1 MSCLFTD
8 LPAIASGDRIAIF
21 DPHEE
26 YFRDEKGRGNSV
38 NMYYFEEGLLEEET
52 SDQFMPFHDVFGCNL
67 EDSDSYEGTL
77 FRFPLRTKAS
87 ELSDKEYTKEKVMT
101 LFDSLQEEASVV
113 LLFLKNICSISLY
126 DRSKNGTS
134 ECIFKVEISEDS
146 RDEVMKRRQ
155 EFLSKATTT
164 SEIADCK
171 YVMNIKVMKDSAT
184 KEYRWLVVNQIGS
197 KVEHITEL
205 ATKENLPPWVGMALP
220 LNLDSKSD
228 GNMDTG
234 RIFCFLPLPPDVD
247 CLTGLPV
254 HVHGAFALTDNRRGL
269 VWPGADNKSST
280 AEWNK
285 LLLENVAVDVYS
297 KLIHVLL
304 QNSPSVE
311 IDECSRSQLVYL
323 TLPCKTKAKG
333 HWSVILD
340 PLFKK
345 LSREEW
351 RLFLAK
357 DANGHSWVK
366 LQDAIVDRVA
376 VKSVREIVLRALLCC
391 FQTVISN
398 VPDHVLHM
406 VDEYFPASR
415 DITPGL
421 LRSVLKTHHE
431 VQVTREDKLK
441 LLEFILQDEHSTE
454 ELQGVPLLPLA
465 NLEFSIFTSN
475 SYNENPSSSVLVATT
490 DCPKSVLPNLDHRF
504 LCEDIPTT
512 LKEKFQNIASK
523 DLQSRNATQL
533 VLINKDIVLQNLR
546 SCLPMEWLNDVNEIV
561 EWMPGNAGHPSE
573 SWLQEIWDWINS
585 HFPDC
590 LESFVGLPLIP
601 LPVKLGVLSKQ
612 SKFIFATDVSG
623 NSLPDVVVK
632 LVTASGCIV
641 VPNQSSALRHSDI
654 NTYIAAATPTGV
666 MTVLSRTSL
675 EKIQGHIKART
686 LDERHK
692 IREFLSHLQTIQ
704 DPTERNLLLRLPLF
718 DTLNGCCAAI
728 QSGNDI
734 VFVAESNF
742 TFPQDFKFRKCN
754 QIISSADTSSQQLL
768 HLLDTKTL
776 NSAEVIVQFLF
787 PDIATMNVYSLDE
800 TAKIMLWVIER
811 VFEFKSQCDK
821 FIDEMKNLQFVPT
834 EEGRIVKPSE
844 LYDPGNDT
852 LLKLFHSEP
861 NKFPR
866 HDYNAARVVSILR
879 DEMGLRTIDKITAN
893 ELFQVAAGI
902 STSSQESSSCKLQAL
917 EKILNNNAEYLDQ
930 NVSTGFA
937 LKSELLRIKWLP
949 CAIKAESVLQRF
961 PPSMPWF
968 TRDAQYFTPPEL
980 CDKRHAL
987 VVGSSMPILNIDL
1000 SENVREK
1007 LGLTADPPVQK
1018 IVTHLQIAIQVWS
1031 NVNERKVCPLYKEM
1045 VVAIY
1050 TQLARCSKETVIAQM
1065 KDTSVENWIWQGA
1078 GFCAPSKISLET
1090 DIPLDL
1096 RPQLFVLPEELKG
1109 DVKLEQLFLES
1120 GVRAK
1125 FSEQDIIS
1133 VLPAL
1138 KEKHEASGLQA
1149 ADVEKDL
1156 KLCRSI
1162 LEWLVESEISLS
1174 ESIKENLLFPVE
1186 SEEDTLILKHYT
1198 TCAYCDYDWLRS
1210 GQSQE
1215 DISED
1220 EEHSLIHNSVPT
1232 KIAILLGVPK
1242 LSACLLSSESL
1253 DFEYEKSGPNEP
1265 VTTRIH
1271 NILEDYKEGVSVFK
1285 ELIQNAD
1292 DAGASK
1298 VCFLVDWRFGPTN
1311 KLLSQGM
1318 SECQGP
1324 ALWAYNDGLF
1334 SDSDFENINKLAGAT
1349 KKQDMSTIGRF
1360 GLGFN
1365 AVYNLTDVPSFVSR
1379 EKFVMFDPN
1388 CHHLDLKDTSQPGMR
1403 INLAKTK
1410 KPLKVF
1416 GNQFQPY
1423 NGVFGCNMKYSPD
1436 KSFYFNGTLFRF
1448 PFRTLVQA
1456 GKSKICQK
1464 VYDGDKVEAMVDSLR
1479 EGASLLLLYSENV
1492 TEVELFEL
1500 KNNQNPEE
1508 MKMVLSVKK
1517 TGDNI
1522 GCSTPF
1528 IKTCAE
1534 WWHKKM
1540 RDEGTSGECPSK
1552 SQCITINTV
1561 KSTATSSGEMER
1573 SHLQETWLTSSC
1585 IGKESSCVMALKP
1598 EGRGKGL
1605 MPLAETATKLSSH
1618 ERSSTK
1624 IPQAVSGEAFCFLP
1638 LSINTGLPVH
1648 INGFFAVTSNRRQIW
1663 EPGTTEHDKPFEGDW
1678 NLNLLS
1684 DAIACSYI
1692 QLLLEMKLRLPRDD
1706 TMSLQTMLP
1715 RHDNLHSTA
1724 WTPLAKSV
1732 YDKIVSES
1740 LAIFWCNEKWLDIN
1754 SGYIL
1759 DDGLRKAPGV
1769 IATMN
1774 SLEKDVLDLTE
1785 EVCESLKKFGHE
1797 NTIRRRTLSL
1807 QGFFQ
1812 ELFLPNISK
1821 ITHELREPLVRYGL
1835 ECISAGHE
1843 ELEMLFRDN
1852 ECILNDD
1859 GNLKKPVELF
1869 VPDDQVLHE
1878 LFFREPGKFPNQELV
1893 ADSFSLLSVLKKL
1906 GLRNKDMIEPNELLK
1921 VASTISLSEF
1931 SDSMIKKS
1939 KALVSIFHY
1948 KKEYLSQHV
1957 NGQNTLRQKLRAI
1970 KWLPR
1975 ARSPPESCRYPEN
1988 MPWFDS
1994 EDAFVSPNELRG
2006 KSQALLIGSC
2016 MPIVDVIPDNLLLE
2030 LGTVNEL
2037 PLPKVVEQLSKVV
2050 QLWTNDSNMKPTS
2063 QFQDLILAIYE
2074 HLAEIPQD
2082 VLAEVLRQSEL
2093 GHWIWHGEG
2102 FALPAQ
2108 LAIENFLIDL
2118 HPYLFRLPTYLHQ
2131 SEVLKEFFIRNGVRL
2146 KFSIEDIVSVL
2157 SSVKERHDDGS
2168 PKEAE
2173 EIKHD
2178 IHLCHSI
2185 VGWLV
2190 EGDEKL
2196 PVELQEKVMV
2206 PIQTRDESLVLKPCT
2221 DCTFCDH
2228 DWLRQ
2233 GRSEFDIPEDVF
2245 LIDESISTKKARLL
2259 GVKPLSTCLMA
2270 GEELG
2275 FELTGQHEPLTT
2287 RLNNILN
2294 DYKVGVGIFKE
2305 LIQNADDAGAT
2316 KVCFLIDRRDGPKK
2330 SLFSPGMSECQGPA
2344 LWAYN
2349 DGVFSDDDFKNIN
2362 KLAGKTKKDDFTKIG
2377 RFGLGFNA
2385 VYHLTDVPSFV
2396 SREYLVVFDPNI
2408 QHLSGKV
2415 TESHPG
2421 LRFNLAKNARPLKTF
2436 TDQFQPYHDVFH
2448 CNTRPQNDEKF
2459 NFNGTLFRFPFRT
2472 RSQACRSKISE
2483 EYYDSERIQTLLD
2496 SLREAISLLTLYTQ
2510 HVIEVEVFDLCQNDD
2525 PREMRLIL
2533 STKKNVESSGVHLDT
2548 PFIKTCAEW
2557 WGRKIRDEATS
2568 DECPSKLQSVTIN
2581 IVKST
2586 ATSSGE
2592 IEQSHLQ
2599 ESWLTSSCMG
2609 KESSSAM
2616 ALKPEGR
2623 ENGLMPLAETAAKL
2637 KSDERSVTKIPQ
2649 AILGEAFCF
2658 LPLSINTGLPLHIN
2672 GFFAVTSNRR
2682 QIWEPG
2688 TTEHDKPF
2696 EGDWNLNLLSDAIAC
2711 SYIELLLEIKR
2722 RLPRDDTMSLQTML
2736 PRHDNLHS
2744 TAWTPL
2750 AKSVYDK
2757 IVSESLAIFWCN
2769 EKWLNINSGF
2779 ILDDGLRKA
2788 PGVIATMNSLQKDV
2802 LDLTEEICESLKK
2815 FGHENTI
2822 RRRTL
2827 SLQRFFQELF
2837 LPNISKITHELRD
2850 PLVRYGL
2857 ECISAGHE
2865 ELEMLFRDN
2874 ECILNDDGHLKK
2886 PAELF
2891 DPDDPLLHELFF
2903 REPGKFP
2910 NQELVADSFSL
2921 LSVLKKLGLRNKDMI
2936 ESNEFLKV
2944 ASTISLSEFSDS
2956 MIRKSKALVSIFH
2969 YKKEYLSQH
2978 VNGQNTLRQEL
2989 RAIKWLPRARSPPES
3004 CRYPEN
3010 MLWFDAQDAF
3020 FSPNELR
3027 GKSQALLIGSCMP
3040 IVDVIPDNLLLELG
3054 IVNDLPLPKVVE
3066 QLSKAVQVWTN
3077 DSNMKPT
3084 SQFQDLIL
3092 AIYEHLAEIPQDVLA
3107 EVLRQSELG
3116 HWIYHGEG
3124 FALPAQLAIENFL
3137 IDLHPYLFR
3146 LPTFL
3151 HRSEELKE
3159 FFIRNGVRLKFSVED
3174 IVSVLSSVKE
3184 RHDDGSP
3191 KEAEEIKHDIH
3202 LCHSIVGWLVEGD
3215 EKLPV
3220 ELQEKVMV
3228 PIQTRDESLV
3238 LKPCTDC
3245 TFCDH
3250 DWLRQGRS
3258 EFDIPEDVFLI
3269 DESISA
3275 KKARL
3280 LGVKPL
3286 STCLMAGE
3294 ELGFELTGQHEPLTT
3309 RLNNILRE
3317 YKVGVGIFKELIQNA
3332 DDAGAT
3338 KVCFLIDRRDG
3349 PKKSLFS
3356 PGMSECQGPALW
3368 AYNDAVFSDD
3378 DFRNINK
3385 LAGKTKKDDF
3395 TKIGRFGLG
3404 FNAVYHLTDVP
3415 SFVSREY
3422 LVVFD
3427 PNIQHLSGKVT
3438 ESHPGLRFNLAKN
3451 ARPLKTFTD
3460 QFQLYHDVFHC
3471 NTRPQNDE
3479 KFNFNGTLFRFP
3491 FRTRSQACR
3500 SKISEEY
3507 YDSERIQTLLDSL
3520 REAISLL
3527 TLYTQHVIE
3536 VELFDLCQN
3545 DDPREMQLILSTKK
3559 NVESSGVH
3567 LDTPFIKTCAEWWG
3581 KKIRDEAISDECPSK
3596 LQSVTIN
3603 IVKSTAT
3610 SSGEIEQSH
3619 LQESWLTSSCMG
3631 KESSSAMALKPE
3643 GRENGL
3649 MPLAETAAKLKSDE
3663 RSVTKIPQA
3672 ILGEAFCFLPLS
3684 INTGLPVHIN
3694 GFFAVT
3700 SNRRQIWE
3708 PGTTEHDKPFEGD
3721 WNERL
3726 LSDAIACSYIQLL
3739 LEIKRRLVRDETMS
3753 IQEMLPR
3760 HDSLHSTAWIPLAQG
3775 VYDII
3780 VNESLAIFWCSE
3792 KWLDINSV
3800 YILDD
3805 DLQKAPGVIATM
3817 NSLEKNVL
3825 DLTGEVCESFKKFGH
3840 KDTIARRTLTPQRF
3854 FQELFLPNISKITHE
3869 LREPLVRYGLE
3880 CISAGH
3886 EELEMLFRDNECI
3899 LNDDGHLKKP
3909 VELFDP
3915 DDSVLH
3921 ELFFQEPG
3929 KFPSQELVAN
3939 SVSLLPLLK
3948 KLGLRNKDM
3957 IKPEELLKVANT
3969 IALCECS
3976 DSMIKKSKALI
3987 TILHSKKE
3995 YLSQHVNGGSTLKQ
4009 ELRGTK
4015 WVPRATSPPESCRY
4029 PENMPWFDVED
4040 AFFSP
4045 DELRGKSQAL
4055 LIGSCMPVVDVI
4067 PDNLLLDLGI
4077 VNELPL
4083 PKVVEQL
4090 SKAVHLWSNDSKMKP
4105 TSQFQDFILS
4115 IYQHLAKIPQDV
4127 LAEVLKQS
4135 ELGHWIWHGEG
4146 FARPAKIAI
4155 ENFLI
4160 DLHPYLFCLPTF
4172 LHQNE
4177 ELKEFFI
4184 RNGVRVKF
4192 TKEDIVSILS
4202 SVKEKHEHASP
4213 KAAEDIKHD
4222 IHLCHSIVGW
4232 LVEDDEKLP
4241 VELQEKVMVP
4251 IRTNDQSLVLKPCT
4265 DCTFCDHDW
4274 LRQGRSELDIPEDV
4288 FLIDESLSTKK
4299 ARLLGV
4305 KPLSTCLMAG
4315 EELGFELTG
4324 QHEPLT
4330 TRLNNILREY
4340 KVGVGVFKELI
4351 QNADDAGAT
4360 KVCFL
4365 IDRRDGPKK
4374 SLFSPDMSECQ
4385 GPALWAYNDAVFS
4398 DDDFRNINKLAG
4410 KTKKEDLGKI
4420 GRFGLG
4426 FNAVYHLTDVPSF
4439 LSRESFVVFDPNV
4452 QNLSGIITESHPGL
4466 RIDLEKNTRPLKTFT
4481 DQFQSYHDVFQCN
4494 TRPQNDERFYFNG
4507 TLFRFPFRTKLQA
4520 ARSEI
4525 SEEVYDAKKIETL
4538 IDSLREG
4545 ISLLT
4550 LYTQHVVEVEAY
4562 DLDQN
4567 KDPREMRLIL
4577 SAKKNV
4583 ESVNLEASTNV
4594 QLGTFGVSRNA
4605 FIKECSEWWKAN
4617 LLNDSVLPSP
4627 SRSEVVSIHITETDT
4642 KRNEHWLVSSCM
4654 GTDSSLRLAKN
4665 EGQNDGLLPCAGT
4678 ATKLSSDETTRTPK
4692 AILGEAFCFLPLS
4705 IATGLPVHVNSSFA
4719 VMSNRRSLWERSSST
4734 QLQDLEVR
4742 WNESL
4747 MSDAVCNAYVQLLE
4761 TVKLMC
4767 ERGALQDYPF
4777 HALWPCYKN
4786 LKSNSWKTLVN
4797 NVYRKIVENSLPL
4810 LRSNER
4816 WLDINSGHIL
4826 ADDLRQAPEITVAMR
4841 ELNQNVFELPED
4853 VFNTLKECGQAETLQ
4868 KRTLTLEGFFT
4879 DFFFPNI
4886 LTLSHEVRNALVQF
4900 GLDCISSKE
4909 ELALHFKENACIPCS
4924 QDGNKLAKPA
4934 NLINPNEA
4942 AAKLFS
4948 PEDNRFPVG
4957 EEFLTEDR
4965 VFVLE
4970 KLGMKKDL
4978 LSWEE
4983 IYERARSVELLAKTC
4998 YEKALERSCKM
5009 IEYLN
5014 KFIDKLPGLEK
5025 DEETIQKIQFLPFIK
5040 EFPKGYERG
5049 LPWKGSERKKEQ
5061 FCSAKELFV
5070 PRRMD
5075 LVGSCCF
5082 ILSTHGCGKLEKKVE
5097 DVLGLSYKI
5106 PSHQQVLE
5114 QLDSIIQVWST
5125 FKEKDREQN
5134 VAKVESICHSVY
5146 KYLDKYF
5153 TKVKGSAVV
5162 TDKEVNNSKEK
5173 TINDKGETNDGKRE
5187 TNNDEGET
5195 NNDKGETNDCKGDTN
5210 DVKKELVN
5218 ELTKRKWLFI
5228 EDTFVPSDKVAR
5240 YWCKSG
5246 APYLYGVPAC
5256 FKTDFKNLQEVTA
5269 IKERF
5274 DANDFFDAINEL
5286 KDSKGFTP
5294 LTDQELEVAVTFLN
5308 ELKDVSDEFCK
5319 ENADRFYL
5327 PDHLK
5332 IFGKADEL
5340 TINNTP
5346 WLPNR
5351 GDSRDVHKDITPGLA
5366 FKLGTKSLLDK
5377 RLGKYSNTLCQFGQ
5391 HENLTDRLKGIL
5403 DKSYHC
5409 DSGILKELVQNA
5421 DDAQATEI
5429 HFIYDTRTLPHEG
5442 TFQNKAEEIQGPAL
5456 CIYNNKKFSDS
5467 DLEGIQKLGIG
5478 SKVDNAEKTGQFGIG
5493 FNAVYHLTDCPSFIS
5508 NGETLCILDPH
5519 CRYAPGA
5526 TPHRP
5531 GARFDEV
5538 DKEFKEDFPDLMNGY
5553 LEDFGFDLQGST
5565 MFRLPLRSLERS
5577 EHSEISKKV
5586 GVYKIKSLLNEFKV
5600 EAKRSMLFLN
5610 HIKMISISEINDN
5623 GTLAKTYEV
5632 TSNVDEEDMKKLEAL
5647 HKEEFKHAQ
5656 TRDIPWQGVTFPV
5669 VLADTNGCVEHWLVH
5684 QCCGVEVCDE
5694 EDVIPDG
5701 RSNKLLPFG
5710 GLAALVESN
5719 KRKTSSIEAPSYLAY
5734 CFLPLPVRTSLPVHV
5749 NGHFAVDP
5757 GRRGLWKDADSK
5769 DPFALWNRMIKKN
5782 VLAPGYAKLILEARK
5797 FMLFGE
5803 LESDDKTSCFFPGA
5817 ASADAGL
5824 SWYHNL
5830 FPTIQDNDWSVL
5842 SLALY
5847 AYLAK
5852 NREPALPI
5860 VTADEAKPNER
5871 PDDMP
5876 RRIKRWLPVQEV
5888 FFVDKYKYP
5897 KNPDITDE
5905 HIKIFLDIRLPVA
5918 RYARISVQ
5926 QGFEK
5931 AGITLRVVSPESI
5944 VSALGNFLSTS
5955 SECRIGVLPCNIE
5968 ATTIA
5973 KVSNLIKLIV
5983 YCKNVENFRGRLNGL
5998 PLLLTADNM
6007 LRVFSP
6013 NEKVYCSEFCDLF
6026 PRRSTTFVHPKIV
6039 PFLSS
6044 LLKGDKPASTSGE
6057 KSNDSSSDTMVTPPS
6072 FPTALLP
6079 LTTVVVETF
6088 MLDVFPNHT
6097 KNARVHLDFDATDIS
6112 EDWLKRFWMY
6122 LLTYSKEIDD
6132 KVSPLDAFKAWPI
6145 IPTTSKKLVTVNMG
6159 RTVLDMK
6166 LVGNESDTTLKVLE
6180 SLKKLNCPTLDTS
6193 ITLPEPEP
6201 HNRSIIGSIVSSVA
6215 SIMFSQEDKKKE
6227 PFVTITNSYVSR
6239 PHVVPDVLDV
6249 FDFMVKHGSLDGGAL
6264 SEDDITGILQFIQD
6278 GYKNLETKEKYNEI
6292 LKQLPFYKS
6301 INGEHYKLSAFSEYA
6316 VVPAN
6321 VPAEEINK
6329 LQERTDCLFIH
6340 PDMLQALENLLTEL
6354 GAGAKR
6360 SNADFYMSYI
6370 LPNFSIFSDGMRLRH
6385 LTHIRDSVLPSLY
6398 HDTGLKTRFLKD
6410 LRRWKCI
6417 RNRYGEYVHASQ
6429 FYDPRNEVLRI
6440 MEDESSDKFPP
6451 PPFVDTK
6458 WLDFLIQIGM
6468 INEIDE
6474 TLFMKFAYL
6483 VANDGNSSPTNEKN
6497 KQRSKALLKLLFSKH
6512 HLHGQRFL
6520 CGLSTV
6526 KFISSEKVEPVYLSL
6541 YKQHGCSQKC
6551 DHLPFV
6557 EFSNAVPWKYRSL
6570 VWTSGNLLPEFSYD
6584 CIDPE
6589 CKTEDVYKNLE
6600 VKYPSSEMVIRHLQ
6614 NISGELAESSNREQA
6629 LPQNAQLINIMNNI
6643 YEFLQRA
6650 TNCEG
6655 KDISAK
6661 CSNTCKMIGNC
6672 LESTPCILVPVDEP
6686 KTVVKGDQLSFKILD
6701 DKSLLPYI
6709 YVVPRE
6715 YGKLQHLLKR
6725 LGATET
6731 ITPLQI
6737 VNVLERMKNRT
6748 KHHVLDPNLEKIAQN
6763 AMFLLFELVLREAKD
6778 KEQQSSLANVQE
6790 LYLPSVEKR
6799 LIKSSELLCKIPPR
6813 HIKTIERLGDYH
6825 ALYFFEGC
6833 GLKRELESEYLNAL
6847 PATLRCKPFSEVAK
6861 ETLDESCLEKRCQM
6875 CNNSED
6881 GACEFIKKFK
6891 VLVKSEDFKNGII
6904 RLLKHQKAS
6913 SKLSQE
6919 DEQAAS
6925 RLFLEKVEIKCMET
6939 VQVHL
6944 VLTKTNEV
6952 LEGTSCNRTS
6962 FVVNRSHDTW
6972 VLYIEHGQISISLAT
6987 SINKILDWK
6996 INKEL
7001 LLNVTGM
7008 LNCTTPFKIPEVL
7021 DESDIAVDAGRNE
7034 DVKLGSKVPA
7044 VFYQLLQQNPLFVFA
7059 PGELVTYCTE
7069 LADDADQEPSY
7080 ILAEIIKRVTSN
7092 SAGGSYDL
7100 EAIYLI
7106 NIGSETKEV
7115 SVLDLYKF
7123 CMDYPDENSCKDLV
7137 PFTGEA
7143 AKKPESY
7150 DEAKREIL
7158 EALRAAWRLPPELRR
7173 RAIRRLYLR
7182 WHPDKNPD
7190 NVEFANEMMAFLL
7203 EQIRLMEQE
7212 EKELTEKPENFNFEE
7227 MFQRCNQQASRDNAT
7242 FYNFRSHC
7250 SFPTS
7255 GHRSFP
7261 TSGHRSP
7268 SSGFPFDPAMFRS
7281 AEEYTSPQPAEA
7293 KRWLTQAEGDLS
7305 ACQQLRAPSKPF
7317 DAVACFM
7324 SQQIVEKSL
7333 KAALYYECG
7342 LTNEQLHTHDI
7353 YILATKVNNLR
7364 RWENDEIMR
7373 LALHVANYYLP
7384 TRYPNALSYPKIPH
7398 YSFDGQSGDAV
7409 ASAGEVLR
7417 LVKQFMRN

>member
-8 LPAIASGDRIAIF
+8 LPAIASGDRIAIL

-38 NMYYFEEGLLEEET
+38 NMYYFDEGLLEEET
-52 SDQFMPFHDVFGCNL
+52 RDQFMPFHDVFGCNL

-87 ELSDKEYTKEKVMT
+87 ELSDKGYTKEKVMT

-113 LLFLKNICSISLY
+113 LLFLKSICSISLY

-171 YVMNIKVMKDSAT
+171 YVMNTKAMKDSAT

-197 KVEHITEL
+197 KVERITEL
-205 ATKENLPPWVGMALP
+205 ATKENLPPWVGMALS
-220 LNLDSKSD
+220 LDLDSKSD

-269 VWPGADNKSST
+269 VWPGADNMSST

-297 KLIHVLL
+297 KLLHVLL
-304 QNSPSVE
+304 QNSPCVE
-311 IDECSRSQLVYL
+311 MDECSRSQLVYL
-323 TLPCKTKAKG
+323 TLPCKTKVKG

-351 RLFLAK
+351 KLFLAK
-357 DANGHSWVK
+357 DASGHFWVK
-366 LQDAIVDRVA
+366 LQDAIVDRLA
-376 VKSVREIVLRALLCC
+376 HKSVREIVLRALLCC
-391 FQTVISN
+391 FQTVITN

-406 VDEYFPASR
+406 VDEYFPDSR

-441 LLEFILQDEHSTE
+441 LLEFILQDEHSIE

-523 DLQSRNATQL
+523 DLQDRNATQL
-533 VLINKDIVLQNLR
+533 VLVNKDIVLRNLR
-546 SCLPMEWLNDVNEIV
+546 SCLPMEWFNDVNEIIQ
-561 EWMPGNAGHPSE
+561 WMPGNAGHPSE
-573 SWLQEIWDWINS
+573 SWLQEIWNWISS

-601 LPVKLGVLSKQ
+601 LPEKLGILSKQ

-623 NSLPDVVVK
+623 NSLPDVVVE

-666 MTVLSRTSL
+666 MAVLSRTSL
-675 EKIQGHIKART
+675 EKVQGHIKART

-692 IREFLSHLQTIQ
+692 IREFLSHLQTTQ
-704 DPTERNLLLRLPLF
+704 DSTERNLLLRLPLF
-718 DTLNGCCAAI
+718 DTLNGSCAAI
-728 QSGNDI
+728 QSGNDT
-734 VFVAESNF
+734 VSVAESNF

-768 HLLDTKTL
+768 HLLGTKTL

-787 PDIATMNVYSLDE
+787 PDIAAMNVYSLDE

-811 VFEFKSQCDK
+811 VFEFKSQCDR
-821 FIDEMKNLQFVPT
+821 FIDEMKNLRFVPT
-834 EEGRIVKPSE
+834 EEGRIVKPSD

-852 LLKLFHSEP
+852 LLKLFRNEP
-861 NKFPR
+861 NKFPW
-866 HDYNAARVVSILR
+866 HGYNATRVVSILK

-917 EKILNNNAEYLDQ
+917 EKILNHNAEYLDQ

-949 CAIKAESVLQRF
+949 CAIKAESVLPRF

-968 TRDAQYFTPPEL
+968 TSDAQYFAPPEL

-1050 TQLARCSKETVIAQM
+1050 TQLARCSKETVIAQV

-1078 GFCAPSKISLET
+1078 GFCTPSKISLEM

-1109 DVKLEQLFLES
+1109 DVKLEQFFLES

-1149 ADVEKDL
+1149 VDVEKDL

-1174 ESIKENLLFPVE
+1174 ESIRENLLFPVQ
-1186 SEEDTLILKHYT
+1186 SKEDTLILKHYT

-1215 DISED
+1215 DISDD

-1242 LSACLLSSESL
+1242 LSACLLSSQNL

-1311 KLLSQGM
+1311 KLLSPGM

-1324 ALWAYNDGLF
+1324 ALWAYNNALF

-1423 NGVFGCNMKYSPD
+1423 NGVFGCNMKYNPD
-1436 KSFYFNGTLFRF
+1436 ESFYFNGTLFRF
-1448 PFRTLVQA
+1448 PFRTLLQA

-1464 VYDGDKVEAMVDSLR
+1464 VYDEDKVEAMVDSLR
-1479 EGASLLLLYSENV
+1479 EVASLLLLYSENV
-1492 TEVELFEL
+1492 TEVELSDL
-1500 KNNQNPEE
+1500 KNNQKPEE
-1508 MKMVLSVKK
+1508 MKLILSVKK
-1517 TGDNI
+1517 TGDSI
-1522 GCSTPF
+1522 GSSTPF

-1540 RDEGTSGECPSK
+1540 RDEGTSDECPSK

-1585 IGKESSCVMALKP
+1585 IGKESSYDMALKP
-1598 EGRGKGL
+1598 EGREKGL

-1648 INGFFAVTSNRRQIW
+1648 INGFFAVTSNCRQIW

-1692 QLLLEMKLRLPRDD
+1692 QLLLEMKRRLPRDD

-1740 LAIFWCNEKWLDIN
+1740 LAIFWCNEKWLNIN

-1759 DDGLRKAPGV
+1759 DDGLGKAPGI

-1774 SLEKDVLDLTE
+1774 SLEKDVLDLTAE
-1785 EVCESLKKFGHE
+1785 ICESLKKFGHE

-1807 QGFFQ
+1807 QRFFQ

-1821 ITHELREPLVRYGL
+1821 ITHELRDPLVRYGL

-1852 ECILNDD
+1852 KCILNDD
-1859 GNLKKPVELF
+1859 GHLKKPGELF
-1869 VPDDQVLHE
+1869 DPDDQVLHE

-1893 ADSFSLLSVLKKL
+1893 ADSFSILSVLKKL
-1906 GLRNKDMIEPNELLK
+1906 GLRKKDMIEPNELLK

-1931 SDSMIKKS
+1931 SGSMIKKS
-1939 KALVSIFHY
+1939 KALVSILHY

-1957 NGQNTLRQKLRAI
+1957 NGQNTLRQELRAI

-1988 MPWFDS
+1988 MPWFHS
-1994 EDAFVSPNELRG
+1994 EDAFFSPDELRG
-2006 KSQALLIGSC
+2006 KSQALLVGSC

-2030 LGTVNEL
+2030 LGIVNEL
-2037 PLPKVVEQLSKVV
+2037 PLPKVVEQLSKAV
-2050 QLWTNDSNMKPTS
+2050 QLWTNNSNMKPTS
-2063 QFQDLILAIYE
+2063 QFQDLILVIYL
-2074 HLAEIPQD
+2074 HLAEISQD
-2082 VLAEVLRQSEL
+2082 VVAEVLRQSEL

-2108 LAIENFLIDL
+2108 LAIENFVIDL
-2118 HPYLFRLPTYLHQ
+2118 HPYLFRLPTFLHQ
-2131 SEVLKEFFIRNGVRL
+2131 SEELKNFFIKNGVRL

-2157 SSVKERHDDGS
+2157 SSVKERHDVGS
-2168 PKEAE
+2168 PKEAK

-2190 EGDEKL
+2190 KGDEKL

-2245 LIDESISTKKARLL
+2245 LIDESISAKKARVL

-2294 DYKVGVGIFKE
+2294 DFKVGVGIFKE

-2316 KVCFLIDRRDGPKK
+2316 KVCFLIDWRDGPKK
-2330 SLFSPGMSECQGPA
+2330 SLFSPAMSECQGPA

-2349 DGVFSDDDFKNIN
+2349 DAVFSDDDFKNIN

-2385 VYHLTDVPSFV
+2385 VYHLTDVPSFL

-2415 TESHPG
+2415 TESNPG
-2421 LRFNLAKNARPLKTF
+2421 LRFNLAKNTRPLKTF

-2448 CNTRPQNDEKF
+2448 CNTRPKNDEKF

-2483 EYYDSERIQTLLD
+2483 EYYDSEKIQTLLD
-2496 SLREAISLLTLYTQ
+2496 SLREAISLLVLYTQ
-2510 HVIEVEVFDLCQNDD
+2510 HVVEVEVYGLGKNDN
-2525 PREMRLIL
+2525 PREMQLVL
-2533 STKKNVESSGVHLDT
+2533 STKKNVESSGVRLDT

-2623 ENGLMPLAETAAKL
+2623 ENGLMPLAETATKL

-2649 AILGEAFCF
+2649 AILGEAF
-2658 LPLSINTGLPLHIN
+2658 S
-2672 GFFAVTSNRR
+2672 
-2682 QIWEPG
+2682 
-2688 TTEHDKPF
+2688 
-2696 EGDWNLNLLSDAIAC
+2696 
-2711 SYIELLLEIKR
+2711 
-2722 RLPRDDTMSLQTML
+2722 
-2736 PRHDNLHS
+2736 
-2744 TAWTPL
+2744 
-2750 AKSVYDK
+2750 
-2757 IVSESLAIFWCN
+2757 
-2769 EKWLNINSGF
+2769 
-2779 ILDDGLRKA
+2779 
-2788 PGVIATMNSLQKDV
+2788 
-2802 LDLTEEICESLKK
+2802 
-2815 FGHENTI
+2815 
-2822 RRRTL
+2822 
-2827 SLQRFFQELF
+2827 
-2837 LPNISKITHELRD
+2837 
-2850 PLVRYGL
+2850 
-2857 ECISAGHE
+2857 
-2865 ELEMLFRDN
+2865 
-2874 ECILNDDGHLKK
+2874 
-2886 PAELF
+2886 
-2891 DPDDPLLHELFF
+2891 
-2903 REPGKFP
+2903 
-2910 NQELVADSFSL
+2910 
-2921 LSVLKKLGLRNKDMI
+2921 
-2936 ESNEFLKV
+2936 
-2944 ASTISLSEFSDS
+2944 
-2956 MIRKSKALVSIFH
+2956 
-2969 YKKEYLSQH
+2969 
-2978 VNGQNTLRQEL
+2978 
-2989 RAIKWLPRARSPPES
+2989 
-3004 CRYPEN
+3004 
-3010 MLWFDAQDAF
+3010 
-3020 FSPNELR
+3020 
-3027 GKSQALLIGSCMP
+3027 
-3040 IVDVIPDNLLLELG
+3040 
-3054 IVNDLPLPKVVE
+3054 
-3066 QLSKAVQVWTN
+3066 
-3077 DSNMKPT
+3077 
-3084 SQFQDLIL
+3084 
-3092 AIYEHLAEIPQDVLA
+3092 
-3107 EVLRQSELG
+3107 
-3116 HWIYHGEG
+3116 
-3124 FALPAQLAIENFL
+3124 
-3137 IDLHPYLFR
+3137 
-3146 LPTFL
+3146 
-3151 HRSEELKE
+3151 
-3159 FFIRNGVRLKFSVED
+3159 
-3174 IVSVLSSVKE
+3174 
-3184 RHDDGSP
+3184 
-3191 KEAEEIKHDIH
+3191 
-3202 LCHSIVGWLVEGD
+3202 
-3215 EKLPV
+3215 
-3220 ELQEKVMV
+3220 
-3228 PIQTRDESLV
+3228 
-3238 LKPCTDC
+3238 
-3245 TFCDH
+3245 
-3250 DWLRQGRS
+3250 
-3258 EFDIPEDVFLI
+3258 
-3269 DESISA
+3269 
-3275 KKARL
+3275 
-3280 LGVKPL
+3280 
-3286 STCLMAGE
+3286 
-3294 ELGFELTGQHEPLTT
+3294 
-3309 RLNNILRE
+3309 
-3317 YKVGVGIFKELIQNA
+3317 
-3332 DDAGAT
+3332 
-3338 KVCFLIDRRDG
+3338 
-3349 PKKSLFS
+3349 
-3356 PGMSECQGPALW
+3356 
-3368 AYNDAVFSDD
+3368 
-3378 DFRNINK
+3378 
-3385 LAGKTKKDDF
+3385 
-3395 TKIGRFGLG
+3395 
-3404 FNAVYHLTDVP
+3404 
-3415 SFVSREY
+3415 
-3422 LVVFD
+3422 
-3427 PNIQHLSGKVT
+3427 
-3438 ESHPGLRFNLAKN
+3438 
-3451 ARPLKTFTD
+3451 
-3460 QFQLYHDVFHC
+3460 
-3471 NTRPQNDE
+3471 
-3479 KFNFNGTLFRFP
+3479 
-3491 FRTRSQACR
+3491 
-3500 SKISEEY
+3500 
-3507 YDSERIQTLLDSL
+3507 
-3520 REAISLL
+3520 
-3527 TLYTQHVIE
+3527 
-3536 VELFDLCQN
+3536 
-3545 DDPREMQLILSTKK
+3545 
-3559 NVESSGVH
+3559 
-3567 LDTPFIKTCAEWWG
+3567 
-3581 KKIRDEAISDECPSK
+3581 
-3596 LQSVTIN
+3596 
-3603 IVKSTAT
+3603 
-3610 SSGEIEQSH
+3610 
-3619 LQESWLTSSCMG
+3619 
-3631 KESSSAMALKPE
+3631 
-3643 GRENGL
+3643 
-3649 MPLAETAAKLKSDE
+3649 
-3663 RSVTKIPQA
+3663 
-3672 ILGEAFCFLPLS
+3672 FLPLS

-3726 LSDAIACSYIQLL
+3726 LSDAIACSYIELL
-3739 LEIKRRLVRDETMS
+3739 LEIKRRLLRDDTMS

-3775 VYDII
+3775 VYDKI
-3780 VNESLAIFWCSE
+3780 VNESLAIFWCNE

-3800 YILDD
+3800 YIVHD

-3817 NSLEKNVL
+3817 NSLERNVL

-3840 KDTIARRTLTPQRF
+3840 LDTIARRTLTLQRF
-3854 FQELFLPNISKITHE
+3854 FHELFFPNISKITHE

-3976 DSMIKKSKALI
+3976 DSIIKKSKALI

-3995 YLSQHVNGGSTLKQ
+3995 YLSQNVNGGSTLKQ

-4029 PENMPWFDVED
+4029 PENMPWFGIED

-4055 LIGSCMPVVDVI
+4055 LIGSCMPIVDVI
-4067 PDNLLLDLGI
+4067 PDNLLLELGI

-4090 SKAVHLWSNDSKMKP
+4090 SKAVHLSSNDSNMKP
-4105 TSQFQDFILS
+4105 TSQFQDLILA
-4115 IYQHLAKIPQDV
+4115 IYQHLAEFPQDV
-4127 LAEVLKQS
+4127 LAEVLEQS

-4146 FARPAKIAI
+4146 FARPAQIAI

-4192 TKEDIVSILS
+4192 TKEDVVSILS
-4202 SVKEKHEHASP
+4202 FVKEKHEHASP

-4241 VELQEKVMVP
+4241 VDLQEKVMVP
-4251 IRTNDQSLVLKPCT
+4251 IRTNHHSLVLKPCT

-4288 FLIDESLSTKK
+4288 FLIDESISTKK

-4340 KVGVGVFKELI
+4340 KVGVGIFKKLI

-4365 IDRRDGPKK
+4365 VDRRDGPKK
-4374 SLFSPDMSECQ
+4374 SLFSPGMSECQ

-4398 DDDFRNINKLAG
+4398 DDDFKNINRLAG

-4466 RIDLEKNTRPLKTFT
+4466 RIDFAKNARPLKTFT
-4481 DQFQSYHDVFQCN
+4481 DQFQPYHDVFQCN

-4507 TLFRFPFRTKLQA
+4507 TLFRLPFRTKLQA
-4520 ARSEI
+4520 AKSEI

-4550 LYTQHVVEVEAY
+4550 LYTQHVVEVEVY

-4577 SAKKNV
+4577 STKKNV

-4594 QLGTFGVSRNA
+4594 QLDTFGVSRNA

-4617 LLNDSVLPSP
+4617 LLNDAVLPSP
-4627 SRSEVVSIHITETDT
+4627 FRSEVVSIHITETDT
-4642 KRNEHWLVSSCM
+4642 KRYEQWLVSSCM
-4654 GTDSSLRLAKN
+4654 GNDSSLQLAKN

-4678 ATKLSSDETTRTPK
+4678 ATKLSLDETTRIPEATH
-4692 AILGEAFCFLPLS
+4692 GEAFCFLPLS

-4719 VMSNRRSLWERSSST
+4719 VMSNRRSIWERSSST
-4734 QLQDLEVR
+4734 QQQDLEVR

-4747 MSDAVCNAYVQLLE
+4747 MSDAICNAYVQLLE
-4761 TVKLMC
+4761 IVKLMC
-4767 ERGALQDYPF
+4767 ERRTLQDYPF
-4777 HALWPCYKN
+4777 HVLWPCYKN
-4786 LKSNSWKTLVN
+4786 LESNSWKTLVN
-4797 NVYRKIVENSLPL
+4797 NVYRNIVENSLPL
-4810 LRSNER
+4810 LRSNGT
-4816 WLDINSGHIL
+4816 WLDINSGYVL
-4826 ADDLRQAPEITVAMR
+4826 AHDLRQAPQITVAMH

-4853 VFNTLKECGQAETLQ
+4853 VFNMLKECGQAETLQ

-4879 DFFFPNI
+4879 VFFFPNI
-4886 LTLSHEVRNALVQF
+4886 LTLSHKVRNPLVLF
-4900 GLDCISSKE
+4900 GLDCILKKE
-4909 ELALHFKENACIPCS
+4909 VFASHFKENVCIPCS

-4934 NLINPNEA
+4934 DLINPNEA
-4942 AAKLFS
+4942 AAKLFL
-4948 PEDNRFPVG
+4948 PEDNQFPVG

-4970 KLGMKKDL
+4970 KLDMKKDL

-4983 IYERARSVELLAKTC
+4983 IYERAGSVELLAKTC

-5014 KFIDKLPGLEK
+5014 KFIDRLPGLEK

-5061 FCSAKELFV
+5061 FCSARELFV

-5082 ILSTHGCGKLEKKVE
+5082 ILNTHGCGKLEKKVE
-5097 DVLGLSYKI
+5097 NVLGLSYKI
-5106 PSHQQVLE
+5106 PSHRQVLE
-5114 QLDSIIQVWST
+5114 QLDNIIKVWST
-5125 FKEKDREQN
+5125 FNEKNREQN
-5134 VAKVESICHSVY
+5134 VAKVESICQSVY

-5153 TKVKGSAVV
+5153 TKVKGSAIV
-5162 TDKEVNNSKEK
+5162 TDKEVNNSKEEK
-5173 TINDKGETNDGKRE
+5173 
-5187 TNNDEGET
+5187 
-5195 NNDKGETNDCKGDTN
+5195 NNDKGETNDSKGETN
-5210 DVKKELVN
+5210 DCKKKLVN

-5240 YWCKSG
+5240 YWYKSG
-5246 APYLYGVPAC
+5246 APFLYGVPAC
-5256 FKTDFKNLQEVTA
+5256 FKTDYKNLQEVTA
-5269 IKERF
+5269 VKERF
-5274 DANDFFDAINEL
+5274 DANDFLDAINEL
-5286 KDSKGFTP
+5286 KESKGSTP

-5319 ENADRFYL
+5319 ENADRFHL

-5332 IFGKADEL
+5332 IFGKAGEL

-5351 GDSRDVHKDITPGLA
+5351 GDSRDVHKDITPSLA
-5366 FKLGTKSLLDK
+5366 FKLGAKSLLDK
-5377 RLGKYSNTLCQFGQ
+5377 RLGKYSNTLCQFEQ
-5391 HENLTDRLKGIL
+5391 HENLTDRLKDIL

-5409 DSGILKELVQNA
+5409 DSGNLKNWFKTQ
-5421 DDAQATEI
+5421 TM
-5429 HFIYDTRTLPHEG
+5429 P
-5442 TFQNKAEEIQGPAL
+5442 
-5456 CIYNNKKFSDS
+5456 
-5467 DLEGIQKLGIG
+5467 KL
-5478 SKVDNAEKTGQFGIG
+5478 
-5493 FNAVYHLTDCPSFIS
+5493 LRFIS
-5508 NGETLCILDPH
+5508 
-5519 CRYAPGA
+5519 
-5526 TPHRP
+5526 
-5531 GARFDEV
+5531 F
-5538 DKEFKEDFPDLMNGY
+5538 
-5553 LEDFGFDLQGST
+5553 
-5565 MFRLPLRSLERS
+5565 
-5577 EHSEISKKV
+5577 
-5586 GVYKIKSLLNEFKV
+5586 
-5600 EAKRSMLFLN
+5600 
-5610 HIKMISISEINDN
+5610 
-5623 GTLAKTYEV
+5623 
-5632 TSNVDEEDMKKLEAL
+5632 
-5647 HKEEFKHAQ
+5647 
-5656 TRDIPWQGVTFPV
+5656 
-5669 VLADTNGCVEHWLVH
+5669 
-5684 QCCGVEVCDE
+5684 
-5694 EDVIPDG
+5694 
-5701 RSNKLLPFG
+5701 
-5710 GLAALVESN
+5710 
-5719 KRKTSSIEAPSYLAY
+5719 
-5734 CFLPLPVRTSLPVHV
+5734 
-5749 NGHFAVDP
+5749 
-5757 GRRGLWKDADSK
+5757 
-5769 DPFALWNRMIKKN
+5769 
-5782 VLAPGYAKLILEARK
+5782 
-5797 FMLFGE
+5797 
-5803 LESDDKTSCFFPGA
+5803 
-5817 ASADAGL
+5817 
-5824 SWYHNL
+5824 
-5830 FPTIQDNDWSVL
+5830 
-5842 SLALY
+5842 
-5847 AYLAK
+5847 
-5852 NREPALPI
+5852 
-5860 VTADEAKPNER
+5860 
-5871 PDDMP
+5871 
-5876 RRIKRWLPVQEV
+5876 
-5888 FFVDKYKYP
+5888 
-5897 KNPDITDE
+5897 
-5905 HIKIFLDIRLPVA
+5905 
-5918 RYARISVQ
+5918 
-5926 QGFEK
+5926 
-5931 AGITLRVVSPESI
+5931 
-5944 VSALGNFLSTS
+5944 
-5955 SECRIGVLPCNIE
+5955 
-5968 ATTIA
+5968 TT
-5973 KVSNLIKLIV
+5973 
-5983 YCKNVENFRGRLNGL
+5983 
-5998 PLLLTADNM
+5998 
-6007 LRVFSP
+6007 
-6013 NEKVYCSEFCDLF
+6013 
-6026 PRRSTTFVHPKIV
+6026 
-6039 PFLSS
+6039 
-6044 LLKGDKPASTSGE
+6044 
-6057 KSNDSSSDTMVTPPS
+6057 
-6072 FPTALLP
+6072 
-6079 LTTVVVETF
+6079 
-6088 MLDVFPNHT
+6088 
-6097 KNARVHLDFDATDIS
+6097 
-6112 EDWLKRFWMY
+6112 
-6122 LLTYSKEIDD
+6122 
-6132 KVSPLDAFKAWPI
+6132 
-6145 IPTTSKKLVTVNMG
+6145 
-6159 RTVLDMK
+6159 
-6166 LVGNESDTTLKVLE
+6166 
-6180 SLKKLNCPTLDTS
+6180 
-6193 ITLPEPEP
+6193 
-6201 HNRSIIGSIVSSVA
+6201 
-6215 SIMFSQEDKKKE
+6215 
-6227 PFVTITNSYVSR
+6227 
-6239 PHVVPDVLDV
+6239 
-6249 FDFMVKHGSLDGGAL
+6249 
-6264 SEDDITGILQFIQD
+6264 
-6278 GYKNLETKEKYNEI
+6278 
-6292 LKQLPFYKS
+6292 
-6301 INGEHYKLSAFSEYA
+6301 
-6316 VVPAN
+6316 
-6321 VPAEEINK
+6321 
-6329 LQERTDCLFIH
+6329 
-6340 PDMLQALENLLTEL
+6340 
-6354 GAGAKR
+6354 
-6360 SNADFYMSYI
+6360 
-6370 LPNFSIFSDGMRLRH
+6370 
-6385 LTHIRDSVLPSLY
+6385 
-6398 HDTGLKTRFLKD
+6398 
-6410 LRRWKCI
+6410 
-6417 RNRYGEYVHASQ
+6417 
-6429 FYDPRNEVLRI
+6429 
-6440 MEDESSDKFPP
+6440 
-6451 PPFVDTK
+6451 
-6458 WLDFLIQIGM
+6458 
-6468 INEIDE
+6468 
-6474 TLFMKFAYL
+6474 
-6483 VANDGNSSPTNEKN
+6483 
-6497 KQRSKALLKLLFSKH
+6497 
-6512 HLHGQRFL
+6512 
-6520 CGLSTV
+6520 
-6526 KFISSEKVEPVYLSL
+6526 
-6541 YKQHGCSQKC
+6541 
-6551 DHLPFV
+6551 
-6557 EFSNAVPWKYRSL
+6557 
-6570 VWTSGNLLPEFSYD
+6570 
-6584 CIDPE
+6584 
-6589 CKTEDVYKNLE
+6589 
-6600 VKYPSSEMVIRHLQ
+6600 
-6614 NISGELAESSNREQA
+6614 
-6629 LPQNAQLINIMNNI
+6629 
-6643 YEFLQRA
+6643 
-6650 TNCEG
+6650 
-6655 KDISAK
+6655 
-6661 CSNTCKMIGNC
+6661 
-6672 LESTPCILVPVDEP
+6672 
-6686 KTVVKGDQLSFKILD
+6686 
-6701 DKSLLPYI
+6701 
-6709 YVVPRE
+6709 
-6715 YGKLQHLLKR
+6715 
-6725 LGATET
+6725 
-6731 ITPLQI
+6731 
-6737 VNVLERMKNRT
+6737 
-6748 KHHVLDPNLEKIAQN
+6748 
-6763 AMFLLFELVLREAKD
+6763 
-6778 KEQQSSLANVQE
+6778 
-6790 LYLPSVEKR
+6790 
-6799 LIKSSELLCKIPPR
+6799 
-6813 HIKTIERLGDYH
+6813 H
-6825 ALYFFEGC
+6825 ALY
-6833 GLKRELESEYLNAL
+6833 RTNEL
-6847 PATLRCKPFSEVAK
+6847 
-6861 ETLDESCLEKRCQM
+6861 
-6875 CNNSED
+6875 
-6881 GACEFIKKFK
+6881 FK
-6891 VLVKSEDFKNGII
+6891 TR
-6904 RLLKHQKAS
+6904 RLL
-6913 SKLSQE
+6913 
-6919 DEQAAS
+6919 
-6925 RLFLEKVEIKCMET
+6925 R
-6939 VQVHL
+6939 
-6944 VLTKTNEV
+6944 
-6952 LEGTSCNRTS
+6952 
-6962 FVVNRSHDTW
+6962 RS
-6972 VLYIEHGQISISLAT
+6972 L
-6987 SINKILDWK
+6987 
-6996 INKEL
+6996 
-7001 LLNVTGM
+7001 
-7008 LNCTTPFKIPEVL
+7008 
-7021 DESDIAVDAGRNE
+7021 
-7034 DVKLGSKVPA
+7034 
-7044 VFYQLLQQNPLFVFA
+7044 
-7059 PGELVTYCTE
+7059 
-7069 LADDADQEPSY
+7069 
-7080 ILAEIIKRVTSN
+7080 
-7092 SAGGSYDL
+7092 
-7100 EAIYLI
+7100 
-7106 NIGSETKEV
+7106 
-7115 SVLDLYKF
+7115 
-7123 CMDYPDENSCKDLV
+7123 
-7137 PFTGEA
+7137 
-7143 AKKPESY
+7143 
-7150 DEAKREIL
+7150 
-7158 EALRAAWRLPPELRR
+7158 RLPRR
-7173 RAIRRLYLR
+7173 
-7182 WHPDKNPD
+7182 K
-7190 NVEFANEMMAFLL
+7190 
-7203 EQIRLMEQE
+7203 
-7212 EKELTEKPENFNFEE
+7212 
-7227 MFQRCNQQASRDNAT
+7227 
-7242 FYNFRSHC
+7242 
-7250 SFPTS
+7250 
-7255 GHRSFP
+7255 
-7261 TSGHRSP
+7261 
-7268 SSGFPFDPAMFRS
+7268 S
-7281 AEEYTSPQPAEA
+7281 AQ
-7293 KRWLTQAEGDLS
+7293 GGLS
-7305 ACQQLRAPSKPF
+7305 LNK
-7317 DAVACFM
+7317 
-7324 SQQIVEKSL
+7324 
-7333 KAALYYECG
+7333 
-7342 LTNEQLHTHDI
+7342 
-7353 YILATKVNNLR
+7353 
-7364 RWENDEIMR
+7364 
-7373 LALHVANYYLP
+7373 
-7384 TRYPNALSYPKIPH
+7384 
-7398 YSFDGQSGDAV
+7398 
-7409 ASAGEVLR
+7409 
-7417 LVKQFMRN
+7417 